1 MENSKLPAAILDV
14 FKYLDAFAKTVY
26 TRPLFLCSD

>member
-1 MENSKLPAAILDV
+1 MENSKLPAVILDDS
-14 FKYLDAFAKTVY
+14 KYLDAFAKTVN